1 MHMVEQRSNI
11 ILRASAA
18 YELNEDGDRDMTEAE
33 LASNGLKANEDWW
46 VLPLTGPAVK
56 VPVKRHFLYTE
67 KLCGDFSVFYATE
80 LDFEGEAIT
89 LAMQGTPP
97 DVWHKPAPKSS
108 IRKEEATRL
117 ITEQLPE
124 DFQDEVK
131 EIVIAEGKEGWHG
144 FVDWCCPDE
153 SDEEERDEYD
163 ISVTQ
168 YQLPVQLSENSQATF
183 GELEPVI
190 LETGD
195 SFTPLV
201 RRDIDGDGVEE
212 IFWSGCYDY
221 WVHEDKEFIRNTGD
235 CCGC

>member
-1 MHMVEQRSNI
+1 MVEQGTNI

-18 YELNEDGDRDMTEAE
+18 YELNEDGDRNMTETE
-33 LASNGLKANEDWW
+33 LANNGVKANEEWW

-117 ITEQLPE
+117 ITEQLLE
-124 DFQDEVK
+124 YFDDEVK
-131 EIVIAEGKEGWHG
+131 GIVIAEDEKGWHG
-144 FVDWCCPDE
+144 FVDWCCPLDGVVRDDE
-153 SDEEERDEYD
+153 
-163 ISVTQ
+163 IGITQ
-168 YQLPVQLSENSQATF
+168 YQMPVSLSETGQATF
-183 GELEPVI
+183 EASKTVD

-195 SFTPLV
+195 YFVPRI
-201 RRDIDGDGVEE
+201 RRDIDGDGVKEV
-212 IFWSGCYDY
+212 FWSGCYDY